1 MLNRITI
8 MGRLTADPELTH
20 TQTGK
25 TRATGSIAVSISRTP
40 EITEFHDIEAWGDCA
55 LYLTNNYHKG
65 SAIIVEGAIRAREY
79 TNANGERRKAHYIS
93 ASTIHFP
100 LAQPTTAPEKWTPIE
115 EPALK
120 DLFDEE

>member
-1 MLNRITI
+1 MLNKIVV
-8 MGRLTADPELTH
+8 MGRLTADPELAH
-20 TQTGK
+20 TRTGK
-25 TRATGSIAVSISRTP
+25 IRATGSIAVAVSRNP
-40 EITEFHDIEAWGDCA
+40 EITEFHEIEAWGDCA
-55 LYLTNNYHKG
+55 QYLANNYRKG

-79 TNANGERRKAHYIS
+79 TNAAGEKRKAHYIT

-100 LAQPTTAPEKWTPIE
+100 LAQPAAAAEWVPIE